1 MYMMKRELSIV
12 NKRYDKMKI
21 ELERS
26 MQKETE
32 LLKFKVSSTK
42 STDLVPVVRKV
53 DSAIHQ
59 IVIFSTVVMCNYM
72 QKFTPLSAQITAFAN
87 GILVWFY

>member
-1 MYMMKRELSIV
+1 MMKRELSIV

-26 MQKETE
+26 MQRETE

-42 STDLVPVVRKV
+42 SIQIWRWLYESWIALSTPDSDFFNRRKN
-53 DSAIHQ
+53 A
-59 IVIFSTVVMCNYM
+59 
-72 QKFTPLSAQITAFAN
+72 
-87 GILVWFY
+87 